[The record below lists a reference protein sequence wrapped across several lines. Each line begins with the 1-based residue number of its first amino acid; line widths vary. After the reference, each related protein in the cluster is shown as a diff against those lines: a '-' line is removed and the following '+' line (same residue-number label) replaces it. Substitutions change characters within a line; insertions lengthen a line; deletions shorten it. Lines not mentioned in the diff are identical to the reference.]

1 MHYAVWFARLVLGG
15 IFTFF
20 GLNMFFRFVEPPAE
34 MPAAALAF
42 LDALTATGFMHQLR
56 SIVEL
61 ASGLMILT
69 GIGTPLGLTLLA
81 PVMVHIVLYH
91 HYLDTNGLP
100 FTYFLVGLHLFLA
113 YAYGSAF
120 RGMLNPTAKPRWV
133 KRRRL
138 RR

>member
-1 MHYAVWFARLVLGG
+1 MYYSVLFARLFLGG

-20 GLNMFFRFVEPPAE
+20 GFNYFVRIIEPGQLPPDA
-34 MPAAALAF
+34 MAF
-42 LDALTATGFMHQLR
+42 LDALTATDFMHPLR
-56 SIVEL
+56 SGVEL
-61 ASGLMILT
+61 ASGLLILT

-81 PVMVHIVLYH
+81 PVMVHIMLYH
-91 HYLDTNGLP
+91 YYLDPSNLG
-100 FTYFLVGLHLFLA
+100 FTCFLLAVHLFLA

>member
-1 MHYAVWFARLVLGG
+1 MYYTVLFARLLLGG

-20 GLNMFFRFVEPPAE
+20 GFNYFVRIIEPGHIPPDA
-34 MPAAALAF
+34 MAF
-42 LDALTATGFMHQLR
+42 LDALTTTGFMHPLR
-56 SIVEL
+56 SGVEL
-61 ASGLMILT
+61 TSGLLILT

-81 PVMVHIVLYH
+81 PVMVHIMLYH
-91 HYLDTNGLP
+91 YYLDPRGIG
-100 FTYFLVGLHLFLA
+100 FTCFLLALHLFLA
-113 YAYGSAF
+113 YGYGSAF